1 METTVNDRLRPDH
14 PGASQALCVT
24 QVAKLCP
31 VADTSRAG

>member
-1 METTVNDRLRPDH
+1 MEATVNDRPKPDH

-31 VADTSRAG
+31 VADKVQAG